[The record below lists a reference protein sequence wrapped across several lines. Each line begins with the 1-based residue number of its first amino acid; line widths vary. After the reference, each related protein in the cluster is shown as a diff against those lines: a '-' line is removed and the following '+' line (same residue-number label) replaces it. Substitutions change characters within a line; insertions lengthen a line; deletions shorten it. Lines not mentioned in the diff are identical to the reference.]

1 MVLLS
6 AEDTFAGMSWHD
18 AKHAATAII
27 CDAISREDAA
37 SFLLRRADRALNGAD
52 NMKWYDPAA
61 MARAMTIG
69 AKVLGVRTD

>member
-1 MVLLS
+1 MPPEVIGAVSHPREVLQEFTMVLS

-37 SFLLRRADRALNGAD
+37 SFCCAAPIERS
-52 NMKWYDPAA
+52 MPA
-61 MARAMTIG
+61 T
-69 AKVLGVRTD
+69 T